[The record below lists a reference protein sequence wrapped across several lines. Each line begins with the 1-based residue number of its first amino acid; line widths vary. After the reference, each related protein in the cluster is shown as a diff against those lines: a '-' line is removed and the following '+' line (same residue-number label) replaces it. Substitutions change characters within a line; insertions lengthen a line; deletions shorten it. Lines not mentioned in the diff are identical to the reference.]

1 MEIKCSQYE
10 LTLPWEW
17 YYDDA
22 ETSALNAN
30 FRLIIIIIIVIIII
44 IIIIIIILMKN
55 ILSW

>member
-1 MEIKCSQYE
+1 MEIKCSQHE

-17 YYDDA
+17 YHDDA

-44 IIIIIIILMKN
+44 IIIIIILIEEY
-55 ILSW
+55 S